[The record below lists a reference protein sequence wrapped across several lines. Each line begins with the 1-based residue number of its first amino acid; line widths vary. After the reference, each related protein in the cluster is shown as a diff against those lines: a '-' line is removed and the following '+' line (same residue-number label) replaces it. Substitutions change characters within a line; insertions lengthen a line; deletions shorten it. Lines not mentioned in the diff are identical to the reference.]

1 MLSRFSWL
9 HKLLSRIVVQA
20 KTFLVNA
27 SRTKEDINQ
36 RKEEIINR
44 LEAMVK
50 GQEKVIK
57 DLQASFDEQVN
68 NVLYRLSE
76 FLSSEDAKARFTL

>member
-57 DLQASFDEQVN
+57 DLQASFDAKSTMFCTDSRN
-68 NVLYRLSE
+68 F
-76 FLSSEDAKARFTL
+76 FLLKT